1 MRRFAIHFQDN
12 GAFQNI
18 DEPRRRMRVTAGRRT
33 GRDSTHPDMHCFVPE
48 LRQICLKKI
57 GAFDWRLLG
66 NPDLSA
72 YQAQRYSAR

>member
-1 MRRFAIHFQDN
+1 
-12 GAFQNI
+12 
-18 DEPRRRMRVTAGRRT
+18 MRVTAGRRT
-33 GRDSTHPDMHCFVPE
+33 GCYITHPDMHFFVPE

-72 YQAQRYSAR
+72 YQAQRYSAH